1 MMISKLNFNFNSFHI
16 KSTGFFLGIVLFIII
31 WFFIDFGQDYY
42 NAKLV
47 AAVATLMASWWIF
60 ESVPLAATSLVPLIL
75 FPFLGIVSA
84 SDIASEYMNSTI
96 MLFVGGFVIAIAME
110 KWNLHKRIALSVILF
125 FGSSPSKIIFGF
137 MIASGFISMWISNTA
152 TCLMVLPIGLSIIYK
167 VEAEFGEERSSNFSK
182 SLMLAIAY
190 SCTIGGIAT
199 LIGTPPNLIF
209 QRMYKINFPDE
220 PMIKF
225 SEWMMFGVPLA
236 TVMMILTWFVLTK
249 IVYRSD
255 GGLVL
260 DKDIVREEKHKIGN
274 MTLEEKSVL
283 IVFFLTAFLWVFRS
297 DLDLGAVKIPGWSNL
312 FPSMAFIDDSTVA
325 ISMALLLFLIPCG
338 SFKNKHNFLLRHDD
352 IGKIP
357 WDIVLLFGGGFALAE
372 GFVQSGLSKLIGQE
386 FSGLTQ
392 LPLIA
397 LILIICTIVVFT
409 SELTSNSAQTTIIL
423 PVIASL
429 AIDTGI
435 EPLTIMIP
443 VTFSVSL
450 AFMLPVG
457 TPPNAIVFSSHRLSV
472 WDMVKAGF
480 ILNLIGIVLVVILSY
495 FFII

>member
-1 MMISKLNFNFNSFHI
+1 MSNLNKVRFNSFHI
-16 KSTGFFLGIVLFIII
+16 KSLGFFLGIMLFILI
-31 WFFIDFGQDYY
+31 WLFIDFGPDYY
-42 NAKLV
+42 KAKLV
-47 AAVATLMASWWIF
+47 AAVATLMAVWWIF

-75 FPFLGIVSA
+75 FPSLGIVSA
-84 SDIASEYMNSTI
+84 SDSASEYMNSTI
-96 MLFVGGFVIAIAME
+96 MLFVGGFIIAIAME

-137 MIASGFISMWISNTA
+137 MVASGFISMWISNTA

-167 VEAEFGEERSSNFSK
+167 VETEFGVERSSNFSK

-209 QRMYKINFPDE
+209 HRMYKINFPNE

-225 SEWMMFGVPLA
+225 SEWMAFGVPLA
-236 TVMMILTWFVLTK
+236 AVMMIFTWIVLTK
-249 IVYRSD
+249 VVYRSD
-255 GGLVL
+255 CNLVL
-260 DKDIVREEKHKIGN
+260 DKNIVREEKNKIGK
-274 MTLEEKSVL
+274 MTYEEKSVL

-297 DLDLGAVKIPGWSNL
+297 DLDLGAIKIPGWSNI

-325 ISMALLLFLIPCG
+325 VSMALLLFLIPCG
-338 SFKNKHNFLLRHDD
+338 SITHKHNFLLKHDD
-352 IGKIP
+352 IAKVP

-392 LPLIA
+392 LPVIV

-409 SELTSNSAQTTIIL
+409 SELTSNTAQTTIIL
-423 PVIASL
+423 PVLASL
-429 AIDTGI
+429 AIETGI

-480 ILNLIGIVLVVILSY
+480 ILNLIGIVLVVLLSY
-495 FFII
+495 FFFI

>member
-1 MMISKLNFNFNSFHI
+1 MMKRNLKFNFNSFHI
-16 KSTGFFLGIVLFIII
+16 KSTGFFLGIVLFILI
-31 WFFIDFGQDYY
+31 WFFIDFGSDYY

-47 AAVATLMASWWIF
+47 SAVATLMAVWWIF

-75 FPFLGIVSA
+75 FPSLGIVSA
-84 SDIASEYMNSTI
+84 SDIAAEYMNSTI

-167 VEAEFGEERSSNFSK
+167 VETEFGAERSSNFSK

-225 SEWMMFGVPLA
+225 SEWMLFGVPLA
-236 TVMMILTWFVLTK
+236 VVMMILTWFVLTK
-249 IVYRSD
+249 IVYRTD
-255 GGLVL
+255 INLVL
-260 DKDIVREEKHKIGN
+260 DKNIVREEKHKIGN
-274 MTLEEKSVL
+274 MTLEEKGVL
-283 IVFFLTAFLWVFRS
+283 VVFFLTAFLWVFRS
-297 DLDLGAVKIPGWSNL
+297 DLDLGAVIIPGWSNL

-338 SFKNKHNFLLRHDD
+338 SFKHKHSFLLQQDD
-352 IGKIP
+352 IVKIP

-392 LPLIA
+392 LPVIV
-397 LILIICTIVVFT
+397 LILIICTIVVFS

-423 PVIASL
+423 PVLASL
-429 AIDTGI
+429 AIETGI

-480 ILNLIGIVLVVILSY
+480 ILNLLGIVLVVILAY
-495 FFII
+495 FFFI